1 MAPLS
6 KMIRLTVTTEKN
18 SPREFDFTVR
28 QLFCGGFTGR
38 NQEAVKKHIEEMAS
52 VGIPAPERTPALYHI
67 SPSLITT
74 DSEIEVVGDKT
85 SGEVEPVLLIGAEET
100 YLTVGSD
107 QTDREV
113 ERLSY
118 PKSKQICGKAVAK
131 DVWRFSEVKNHFDN
145 LILRSEVEKDGK
157 TYLYQ
162 VGPAGL
168 LTKPFDLLSMYSVG
182 DEGTALFS
190 GTIPTK
196 TGQLIYADLYKIELI
211 DPVLNRRITHTYQ
224 VKTL

>member
-1 MAPLS
+1 M
-6 KMIRLTVTTEKN
+6 EKS

-74 DSEIEVVGDKT
+74 DSEIELVGDKT
-85 SGEVEPVLLIGAEET
+85 SGEVEPVLLIGDEET

-107 QTDREV
+107 QTDREI

-131 DVWRFSEVKNHFDN
+131 EVWRFSEVKNHFDN
-145 LILRSEVEKDGK
+145 LILRSEVEKDRK
-157 TYLYQ
+157 IYLYQ
-162 VGPAGL
+162 EGPAGL
-168 LTKPFDLLSMYSVG
+168 LTKPFDILSLYSVG
-182 DEGTALFS
+182 DEGTVLFS

-196 TGQLIYADLYKIELI
+196 AGQLIYADLYRIELV
-211 DPVLNRRITHTYQ
+211 DPILNRRITHTYR
-224 VKTL
+224 VKIL

>member
-1 MAPLS
+1 MS

-85 SGEVEPVLLIGAEET
+85 SGEVE
-100 YLTVGSD
+100 
-107 QTDREV
+107 
-113 ERLSY
+113 RLSY

-145 LILRSEVEKDGK
+145 LILRSEVEKDRK

-162 VGPAGL
+162 EGPAGL

-196 TGQLIYADLYKIELI
+196 TGQLIYADLYRIELI